1 MLKTDQLTFVINGQ
15 PLFQGINIS
24 LDSHSGK
31 KVALVGKNGCGKST
45 LLKIFNREL
54 KPTRGSLSLANESI
68 GYLPQEINFFS
79 RELVGEYLEKKLA
92 EQWLEYKI
100 DTALAGVGLPDE
112 YLIKEMMNLSGGEK
126 VKVFLAGLLLDDPT
140 ILMLDEPTN
149 NLDDEGVEWLE
160 KFVRNFK
167 GSAIIVSHDRYLI
180 NRTVQ
185 KIWEIDPDT
194 LDISVFAGNYDVFL
208 AEKKRLY
215 EKRTIEYNSETRE
228 IQEIEMWLRANEF
241 HPKYRFSRIVASKKA
256 KLGKLKAVQRNK
268 PVADP
273 KISINSLDTF
283 KRGLILKVEVK
294 SKSWGQSEVLKDL
307 CFDIHKNEK
316 ILIKGKNGSGK
327 TTLLNIIAGEDK
339 NFVGDITLGENTK
352 IGYVR
357 QFSNL
362 NKTNSV
368 LQEFEA
374 KTGISEPKSRSI
386 LARYLFGADKIVSK
400 VGSLSFGE
408 LKRLDLAIVLA
419 GWPNLLIL
427 DEPTNHLDIYTREE
441 LEAFIVEQQ
450 VAMIV
455 VSHDRYFIEKIGLA
469 EVVGV

>member
-1 MLKTDQLTFVINGQ
+1 MLKTDQLTFIINGQ
-15 PLFQGINIS
+15 PLFQDVNIS

-68 GYLPQEINFFS
+68 GYLPQEINFS
-79 RELVGEYLEKKLA
+79 ARELVGEYLEKKLA
-92 EQWLEYKI
+92 EPWLEYKI
-100 DTALAGVGLPDE
+100 DTALADVGLSDE
-112 YLIKEMMNLSGGEK
+112 YLIKDMMNLSGGEK

-149 NLDDEGVEWLE
+149 NLDDDGVEWLE
-160 KFVRNFK
+160 KFIRDFK

-194 LDISVFAGNYDVFL
+194 LGISVFAGNYDVFL

-215 EKRTIEYNSETRE
+215 EKRTMEYNNETRE
-228 IQEIEMWLRANEF
+228 IQEIEMWLRAYEF
-241 HPKYRFSRIVASKKA
+241 HPKYRFSHIVASKKA
-256 KLGKLKAVQRNK
+256 KLGKLKAVQMNK

-273 KISINSLDTF
+273 KISINGLDTL
-283 KRGLILKVEVK
+283 KRGLVLKADVK
-294 SKSWGQSEVLKDL
+294 SKSWGSTEVLKDL

-327 TTLLNIIAGEDK
+327 TTLLNIIAGEDQ
-339 NFVGDITLGENTK
+339 NFVGEITIGENTK

-357 QFSNL
+357 QFSDL
-362 NKTNSV
+362 NKDNNV

-374 KTGISEPKSRSI
+374 KTGTLETKSRSI
-386 LARYLFGADKIVSK
+386 LARYLFGADKIISK
-400 VGSLSFGE
+400 IGSLSFGE

-419 GWPNLLIL
+419 GGPNLLIL

-455 VSHDRYFIEKIGLA
+455 VSHDRYFIEKIGLT
-469 EVVGV
+469 EVIEI